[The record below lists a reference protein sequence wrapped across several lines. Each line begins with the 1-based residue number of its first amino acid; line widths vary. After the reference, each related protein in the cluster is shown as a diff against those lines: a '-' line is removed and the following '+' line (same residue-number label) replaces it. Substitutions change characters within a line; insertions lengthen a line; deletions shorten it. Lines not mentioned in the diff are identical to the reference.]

1 MVVEVK
7 NKKKQEKISEPVE
20 FNVKEIHSLGREDWS
35 RGRSTKGSNDKRE
48 AEDSE
53 RL

>member
-35 RGRSTKGSNDKRE
+35 RGRSTKGSNDKRRE
-48 AEDSE
+48 GS
-53 RL
+53 